1 MPFPFFLSGKESLSY
16 FDEKPSWH
24 PKPFYLNIKEMATA
38 SVTAS
43 NVLQSTTE
51 KENYLR
57 IARLVIV
64 GGTNLMREV
73 FDFFYPPSDL
83 PTKLTDPATKNQL
96 RKTLIKPQL
105 DQLYP
110 SPGVYGE
117 SKDFDIS
124 LLSKLITT
132 ICPLTPPLTGWN
144 DLPNSTDLSLSAD
157 IVRIKVYRN
166 EISHKYHKMEI
177 GNDEFP
183 TFWNEI
189 KEALIRIARYISTA
203 AEEWEKAIDELLND
217 PLTPEAEL
225 NAKELQE
232 WYLKDMDL
240 KECTEQGLRSL
251 KRQIKGLQVSFGVE
265 SQRLREEI
273 KRLERE
279 LHDAKDQRQRIRGG
293 NERLEKEIQN
303 KFQQIRDVITRRASS
318 SREPGGKSL
327 KKTYLLNLT
336 TF

>member
-1 MPFPFFLSGKESLSY
+1 
-16 FDEKPSWH
+16 
-24 PKPFYLNIKEMATA
+24 MATD

-43 NVLQSTTE
+43 NVLHSTRE

-124 LLSKLITT
+124 LLSKLIKT

-157 IVRIKVYRN
+157 IVRIKVYRD

-189 KEALIRIARYISTA
+189 KEALKRIARYIGAA

-217 PLTPEAEL
+217 PLTPEAES
-225 NAKELQE
+225 NAKERQE

-240 KECTEQGLRSL
+240 KDCTEQGLKSL
-251 KRQIKGLQVSFGVE
+251 QRQIEGVQVSFE
-265 SQRLREEI
+265 EKSQRLSDGV

-279 LHDAKDQRQRIRGG
+279 LQNAKDERQRLSKGT
-293 NERLEKEIQN
+293 ERLEKEIQN
-303 KFQQIRDVITRRASS
+303 TFQQFREEITRRASS
-318 SREPGGKSL
+318 SREPGGKSV
-327 KKTYLLNLT
+327 
-336 TF
+336 